1 MYLLHCS
8 VHKAIKPHRIV
19 VCAFFVPNSTDLC
32 TYICLILNIQ
42 VFLLELVGLFLGLAL
57 SLHVNVFR
65 VRIYIHKVHRLNLS
79 CVFILTVLSFA

>member
-1 MYLLHCS
+1 MYLLHC
-8 VHKAIKPHRIV
+8 VIYRAIKTHTIV
-19 VCAFFVPNSTDLC
+19 VCAFSVPNSTDLC

-79 CVFILTVLSFA
+79 CVFMLTVLSFA